1 MPNSSLPVMAG
12 SFTDSCETGGIFQEL
27 LAHSFDA
34 LPPSIRKVHQSS
46 SHISLH
52 GHCRV
57 TRGKNLVA
65 RAMAFFAKLPPA
77 SENVPVH
84 VAIRREGRFECWT
97 RRFGEHEMM
106 STLTAA
112 NGLLHEALGP
122 VRFLF
127 RLEGSAEG
135 IAWTPVHVKAAGI
148 PLPAKLFRFNVSE
161 RAEDGRYQFDVR
173 VDVCGLG
180 LLVHY
185 QGWLEPDV

>member
-1 MPNSSLPVMAG
+1 MNKRLPAPA
-12 SFTDSCETGGIFQEL
+12 DSCTDRRDTANIFREL

-34 LPPSIRKVHQSS
+34 LPQAVQKIHRSS
-46 SHISLH
+46 PEASLR
-52 GHCRV
+52 GYCNV
-57 TRGKNLVA
+57 TRGKSLVG

-77 SENVPVH
+77 GENVPIRVT
-84 VAIRREGRFECWT
+84 IRREGRLECWT
-97 RRFGEHEMM
+97 RHFGGHEMT
-106 STLTAA
+106 SILTAA
-112 NGLLHEALGP
+112 NGLLQEALGP

-135 IAWTPVHVKAAGI
+135 IAWIPVQVKTAGI
-148 PLPAKLFRFNVSE
+148 PLPVTLFRFSVCE
-161 RAEDGRYQFDVR
+161 RAEDGRYRFDVR